1 MLFRWPS
8 RLPTEDWGQQG
19 MYCGGAR
26 GFGLLL
32 ARGRGRVVVL
42 LVVAAMCVC
51 AASAAGS
58 SGRHSPL
65 IAAAG
70 RSTPAQPRTG
80 AASPGVA
87 GIASVPKF
95 SGLAASFLTRPSAVR
110 GTDGRFHIAYELVLT
125 NTLQFALDVQRV
137 DVRDARTHR
146 VLLSLDGGALSSRMN
161 SIAGAAGGPTPAAP
175 TVLSPSGQAI
185 VWLDV
190 RVGRKADLP
199 RALEHLVVSSS
210 LPSSGE
216 PSFQLSS
223 LVGRVSLRTQA
234 PVVLGPPVRGGPWVS
249 DEGCCDLDTHHRR
262 GLLTIDGDMVVPQ
275 RFAIDWIKLDRHH
288 RGWVGNPHRLS
299 SYFSYGQPEIAAA
312 AGTVVFARDGIAN
325 SPPPHDPKPPP
336 LAKLPGNTVTLRVR
350 PGIYLLYAHMKPGS
364 VRVHVGEHVRRGQ
377 LLGALGNS
385 GNSATPHLH
394 LQVQTTP
401 SFVGDGLP
409 FVFDRFKLLGQITE
423 HFSDANLGLRPTGQ
437 LRFAPAHPAGIRRF
451 EMPLDRNVVR
461 FDG

>member
-1 MLFRWPS
+1 
-8 RLPTEDWGQQG
+8 

-161 SIAGAAGGPTPAAP
+161 SIAGAAGGPTSAAP
-175 TVLSPSGQAI
+175 TVLNPSSQAI

-190 RVGRKADLP
+190 RVRRKADLP
-199 RALEHLVVSSS
+199 RALEHRVVSSS
-210 LPSSGE
+210 LPPSGE

-223 LVGRVSLRTQA
+223 LVGRIALRTQA
-234 PVVLGPPVRGGPWVS
+234 PVVLGPPVRGGIWVAA
-249 DEGCCDLDTHHRR
+249 EGCCDENTHHRR
-262 GLLTIDGDMVVPQ
+262 GLLVVDGNEVVPQ
-275 RFAIDWIKLDRHH
+275 RFAIDWIKLDRRH
-288 RGWVGNPHRLS
+288 RAWVGDPARLS
-299 SYFSYGQPEIAAA
+299 SYFNYGQPLIAVAD
-312 AGTVVFARDGIAN
+312 GTVVVARDGRPN
-325 SPPPHDPKPPP
+325 QPPPNNPESPP
-336 LAKLPGNTVTLRVR
+336 LEELPGNHVVLRIG
-350 PGIYLLYAHMKPGS
+350 PGIYVLYAHLVPGS
-364 VRVHVGEHVRRGQ
+364 VRVRVGQRVRRGQ
-377 LLGALGNS
+377 LLGRLGNS

-394 LQVQTTP
+394 LQVQITR
-401 SFVGDGLP
+401 SFLSDGLP
-409 FVFDRFKLLGQITE
+409 FVFDRFQLLGQITE
-423 HFSDANLGLRPTGQ
+423 PVSDENLGLRPNGQ
-437 LRFAPAHPAGIRRF
+437 LPFAPARPSRTRRLQ
-451 EMPLDRNVVR
+451 MPLDLNVVR
-461 FDG
+461 FP